1 MPMVRS
7 AQRQRWCARRGI
19 FVVAVVAAAWVAL
32 ALAASDRAQGAGSQQ
47 PQVAGSQQPV
57 HASQAPVQS
66 PSLRAPVPVQASQT
80 PDPSARALLDKYCV
94 QCHSE
99 RLRTGGLT
107 LQTIDTA
114 NVPAGA
120 EVWEK
125 VIRKL
130 RTDSMP
136 PPGLPRPDAARASA
150 VASWLEREIDRDA
163 AARPHPGRTEA
174 LHRLNR
180 VEYQNAVRDLLALD
194 IDAAA
199 MVPAD
204 DQSYGFDNIAGVL
217 KMSPTLLERYLGA
230 AHEISRLAVGT
241 SAVLPTAETFRLRS
255 DLSQYDHVDGLP
267 LGTRGGTAVEY
278 NFPRDGEYV
287 IKIELLDLFAGAQ
300 VREPH
305 QLEISIDGQRVEL
318 FLLGPKG
325 SSSATST
332 NPYATAETLETR
344 TVVKGGPR
352 VVTATFIKKTVALS
366 ESLREPFARPHG

>member
-1 MPMVRS
+1 M
-7 AQRQRWCARRGI
+7 
-19 FVVAVVAAAWVAL
+19 FVLAVVTALFVAL
-32 ALAASDRAQGAGSQQ
+32 ASAAPGRPQGAGSQQ
-47 PQVAGSQQPV
+47 PQGTGLRQPV
-57 HASQAPVQS
+57 PASRAPVQAPPSQAPAPVLASQADASV
-66 PSLRAPVPVQASQT
+66 RAV
-80 PDPSARALLDKYCV
+80 LDRYCV

-107 LQTIDTA
+107 LQTIDTT

-136 PPGLPRPDAARASA
+136 PPGLPRPDAARANA
-150 VASWLEREIDRDA
+150 VASWLEGEIDRDA

-199 MVPAD
+199 LVPAD

-241 SAVLPTAETFRLRS
+241 SPILPTAETFRLRS
-255 DLSQYDHVDGLP
+255 
-267 LGTRGGTAVEY
+267 
-278 NFPRDGEYV
+278 
-287 IKIELLDLFAGAQ
+287 ELAQ
-300 VREPH
+300 
-305 QLEISIDGQRVEL
+305 
-318 FLLGPKG
+318 
-325 SSSATST
+325 
-332 NPYATAETLETR
+332 
-344 TVVKGGPR
+344 
-352 VVTATFIKKTVALS
+352 
-366 ESLREPFARPHG
+366 